1 MTQCIIIRQAVLSVT
16 LRLVSILE
24 EIGREAVITQMDAIT
39 PTGERPHLLGLSRR
53 RLLDP
58 SPGRRGGGGDLHDG
72 RGRLRAVGRGAGLR
86 RDGSGRLPHQPHA
99 ALDADVGV
107 ALGRHVE
114 DLEAVV
120 VEARELALKGSAP
133 VALPATNLYCGLAVE
148 DCELPPCGKT
158 MLHTYKN
165 VELWTQPLLLS
176 REKNQ
181 RQKDRLFAQWLMS
194 PINYGLSR
202 QTPVI
207 YCSYNDGCLGLKKE
221 RKST

>member
-1 MTQCIIIRQAVLSVT
+1 
-16 LRLVSILE
+16 
-24 EIGREAVITQMDAIT
+24 MDSRRR
-39 PTGERPHLLGLSRR
+39 TGPPAHLLGLPWR

-58 SPGRRGGGGDLHDG
+58 AAGRRGGGGDLHDG

-86 RDGSGRLPHQPHA
+86 RDGGGRLAHQPHA

-107 ALGRHVE
+107 TLGRHVE

-120 VEARELALKGSAP
+120 VEARELALEGSTAVP
-133 VALPATNLYCGLAVE
+133 LPATDLYCGLAVE

-158 MLHTYKN
+158 MLHTYRS

-176 REKNQ
+176 REKKQ

-202 QTPVI
+202 QTLVI
-207 YCSYNDGCLGLKKE
+207 YCSYNGWMPGVEKKE
-221 RKST
+221 SQRKGRKI